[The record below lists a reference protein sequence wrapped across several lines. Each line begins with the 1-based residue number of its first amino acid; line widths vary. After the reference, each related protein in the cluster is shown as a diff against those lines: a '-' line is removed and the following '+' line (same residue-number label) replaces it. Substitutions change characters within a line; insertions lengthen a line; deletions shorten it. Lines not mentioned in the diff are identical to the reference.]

1 MCSVWSGI
9 VKEQRQYL
17 LWRKWQEGR
26 QSRSCEDPALRESC
40 DMPREASWFAPSP
53 RCLATFFPPTET
65 FCRWPCDMVDERDYQ
80 LPACQKCKLRKIKC
94 DRQAPKCSNCSKA
107 NVSCIIVDPLTG
119 EQYAR
124 DYIRLLEEK
133 ELHLKQR
140 LGESNDRA
148 EDTPAFTERS
158 DGVGRTPT
166 GPATA
171 ASTGSHGGF
180 VGDGSGLGFLQNIL
194 SDVKWQHHRAH
205 ILRQLANRPQ
215 VVKYRPEPNALPP
228 PEEAQ
233 RLLDNYF
240 VRFHVHHAF
249 LLRGEILDAFS
260 RIYAPSTR
268 SERPSAQDYFRLLMV
283 FAISETTRHRAC
295 QGIDDDAARPYG
307 YYLAAE
313 PYLASIPLIK
323 DTNAIQNLL
332 LVARFSMYHHIGTSI
347 WEISRLCMRQAIEWQ
362 LHTKSKSPLD
372 PMIEQHQRRIFWE
385 CYVHD
390 RFSSGILGRPFAILE
405 SEISVSLPIDA
416 DDETIIS
423 SGTVAL
429 DSIPISSRTRPSELS
444 VNLFCIK
451 LRRISSRVHSAFY
464 SGRRPASHSVLGAT
478 RTSDFRSVG
487 HVYSS
492 FSQFHKELDLLRA
505 SAPIFA
511 EPRCLYE
518 RSEWHDFM
526 YEKDRLL
533 LARAAMYNVPARP
546 LSGESIINEILI
558 ACYMSAT
565 RTIELYA
572 DLRSKDAITW
582 TRSYFQVLFTAGL
595 TVIYCISLD
604 ILKDRHQNS
613 VAHTDPL
620 HTLDICSSLL
630 NFFKEKMADAG
641 SFAIVFDVMK
651 EECVKDRASSLLPSL
666 STIMSQPTSV
676 NHQQQQHHP
685 LSTSRLDQNHASS
698 FGVLQSGMS
707 NFNTSD
713 IPSIVQHQDTNIDR
727 FASQD
732 YTDIARAQ
740 LPQDFGLG
748 LTDDLMSQLE
758 AGLGEYAW
766 GSMNMDGLNFWDQFG
781 YE

>member
-1 MCSVWSGI
+1 
-9 VKEQRQYL
+9 
-17 LWRKWQEGR
+17 
-26 QSRSCEDPALRESC
+26 
-40 DMPREASWFAPSP
+40 
-53 RCLATFFPPTET
+53 
-65 FCRWPCDMVDERDYQ
+65 MVDERDYQ

-94 DRQAPKCSNCSKA
+94 DRQAPKCSNCTKG
-107 NVSCIIVDPLTG
+107 NVSCIIVDPLTS

-124 DYIRLLEEK
+124 DYIRRLEEK
-133 ELHLKQR
+133 EQSLKQR
-140 LGESNDRA
+140 LGDSNNRA

-158 DGVGRTPT
+158 DGLGRTPT
-166 GPATA
+166 GPAGAATA

-215 VVKYRPEPNALPP
+215 VVKYRPEPNVLPP

-240 VRFHVHHAF
+240 IRFHVHHAF

-260 RIYAPSTR
+260 RIYAPSP
-268 SERPSAQDYFRLLMV
+268 SFARPSAQDYFSLLMV
-283 FAISETTRHRAC
+283 FAISATTGHRAC
-295 QGIDDDAARPYG
+295 QGIDDDNARPYG

-323 DTNAIQNLL
+323 DINAIQNLL
-332 LVARFSMYHHIGTSI
+332 MIERFGMYHNIGTSI
-347 WEISRLCMRQAIEWQ
+347 WEISRLGMRQCIEWQ
-362 LHTKSKSPLD
+362 LHLKPKSPLD

-390 RFSSGILGRPFAILE
+390 RYSSGILGRPFAILE
-405 SEISVSLPIDA
+405 SEISVPLPIDA

-429 DSIPISSRTRPSELS
+429 DSIPTSSSSQPSELS

-464 SGRRPASHSVLGAT
+464 SGRRPASHSALCGT

-492 FSQFHKELDLLRA
+492 FSQFHKELDVLRA

-533 LARAAMYNVPARP
+533 LARGAMYNVPARP
-546 LSGESIINEILI
+546 LSGDSIVKEILI

-572 DLRSKDAITW
+572 HLRGKNAITW

-604 ILKDRHQNS
+604 ILKNRPQGS
-613 VAHTDPL
+613 VAHPDPL

-666 STIMSQPTSV
+666 STIMGQPTSV
-676 NHQQQQHHP
+676 EHQRQQHHP
-685 LSTSRLDQNHASS
+685 FSTSRLYQNHTLS
-698 FGVLQSGMS
+698 FGTLPHGTS
-707 NFNTSD
+707 NISTSEM
-713 IPSIVQHQDTNIDR
+713 PSIAQHQDTNIDH
-727 FASQD
+727 FAPQD
-732 YTDIARAQ
+732 YTDIVGAQ

-781 YE
+781 YD

>member
-1 MCSVWSGI
+1 
-9 VKEQRQYL
+9 
-17 LWRKWQEGR
+17 
-26 QSRSCEDPALRESC
+26 
-40 DMPREASWFAPSP
+40 
-53 RCLATFFPPTET
+53 
-65 FCRWPCDMVDERDYQ
+65 MVDERDYQ

-94 DRQAPKCSNCSKA
+94 DRQAPKCSNCSKG
-107 NVSCIIVDPLTG
+107 NVSCIIIDPLTG

-124 DYIRLLEEK
+124 DYIRHLEEQ
-133 ELHLKQR
+133 EQNLKQR
-140 LGESNDRA
+140 LGESNDRT
-148 EDTPAFTERS
+148 ENTPSFPERS

-215 VVKYRPEPNALPP
+215 VVKYHPAPNELPP

-240 VRFHVHHAF
+240 IRFHVHHAF
-249 LLRGEILDAFS
+249 LLRGEILDTFS

-268 SERPSAQDYFRLLMV
+268 SARPSAQDYFRLLMV

-295 QGIDDDAARPYG
+295 QGMDDDAARPYG

-323 DTNAIQNLL
+323 DANAIQNLL
-332 LVARFSMYHHIGTSI
+332 MIARFCMYHHIGTSI
-347 WEISRLCMRQAIEWQ
+347 WE
-362 LHTKSKSPLD
+362 
-372 PMIEQHQRRIFWE
+372 

-390 RFSSGILGRPFAILE
+390 RYSSGILGRPFAILE
-405 SEISVSLPIDA
+405 SEISMPLPIDA
-416 DDETIIS
+416 DDEIIIS
-423 SGTVAL
+423 SGAVAL
-429 DSIPISSRTRPSELS
+429 DSISISTSAQPSEVS

-451 LRRISSRVHSAFY
+451 LRRISSRVHSAFC
-464 SGRRPASHSVLGAT
+464 SGRKPASHSVLGGA

-492 FSQFHKELDLLRA
+492 FSQFHKELDALRA
-505 SAPIFA
+505 LAPIFA

-533 LARAAMYNVPARP
+533 LARGAMYNVPARP
-546 LSGESIINEILI
+546 LSGDSIVKEILI

-572 DLRSKDAITW
+572 HLRSKNAITW

-604 ILKDRHQNS
+604 VLKDRHQGC
-613 VAHTDPL
+613 VAHADPL

-641 SFAIVFDVMK
+641 SFAIVFDIMK
-651 EECVKDRASSLLPSL
+651 EECVKHRASSLLPSL
-666 STIMSQPTSV
+666 STIMSQPMSP
-676 NHQQQQHHP
+676 NHQQQHHH
-685 LSTSRLDQNHASS
+685 LSISRLHQKHALS
-698 FGVLQSGMS
+698 FGTPQSGSS
-707 NFNTSD
+707 NFNTSEV
-713 IPSIVQHQDTNIDR
+713 PFIVQHQDTNIDH
-727 FASQD
+727 FAPQD
-732 YTDIARAQ
+732 YNDIAQAE
-740 LPQDFGLG
+740 LPQDVGLG

-766 GSMNMDGLNFWDQFG
+766 GGLMNMDGLNFWDQFG